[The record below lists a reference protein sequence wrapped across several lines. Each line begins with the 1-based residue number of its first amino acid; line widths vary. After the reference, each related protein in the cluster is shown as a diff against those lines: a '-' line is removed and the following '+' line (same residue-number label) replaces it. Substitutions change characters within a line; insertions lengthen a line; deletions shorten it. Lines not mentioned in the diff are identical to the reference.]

1 MPNAVAS
8 LALVLWPVASVLL
21 FRALPPGR
29 ALIACLL
36 IGYLFLPPPPAGFD
50 FPLMPPLNKE
60 TIPSLMVIV
69 LSLALYRG
77 KVQFIPESTA
87 LRVLL
92 AVFVFSPFATVLTNP
107 EPVFYG
113 QVGLPGL
120 RLREAVALMVQQ
132 SVLVAPFLLARAFLK
147 SEQDQRD
154 ILLALFLGGMIYSL
168 PMLLEVRL
176 SPQLN
181 IWIYGYFQHN
191 FEQMIRGDGFRP
203 IVFLYH
209 GLWVAFFA
217 MTSVVA
223 AVALARAE
231 PRRNKAYYAICALYL
246 MAVLILCKS
255 LGSLLYAIGA
265 VPLLLVA
272 GRRMLMH
279 VAVLFAVVALAYPM
293 LKSVDV
299 VPTEEILHLAAQIDP
314 ERSNS
319 LRVRFDNED
328 ILVERAYGKP
338 VFGWGIWG
346 RNHILDG
353 NSGRILTITDG
364 RWIIV
369 IGVFGWLGFLAEFGL
384 LTLPIFLMW
393 KKAMAGDPAAMS
405 PFVGPVA
412 LLLAINC
419 IDLIPNATLTPLTW
433 LLAGALMGYAE
444 QFVPQGKPRPEPLRA
459 VL

>member
-1 MPNAVAS
+1 M
-8 LALVLWPVASVLL
+8 WPVASVLL
-21 FRALPPGR
+21 YRALPPGR

-60 TIPSLMVIV
+60 TIPSLMVII

-77 KVQFIPESTA
+77 KVDFIPQSIP

-92 AVFVFSPFATVLTNP
+92 GVFILSPFLTVLTNQ

-113 QVGLPGL
+113 QIGLPGL

-154 ILLALFLGGMIYSL
+154 IILALFLGGLVYSL
-168 PMLLEVRL
+168 PMLIEVRL
-176 SPQLN
+176 SPQIN
-181 IWIYGYFQHN
+181 IWVYGFFQHN
-191 FEQMIRGDGFRP
+191 FEQMVRGDGFRP

-217 MTSVVA
+217 MTSLVA

-231 PRRNKAYYAICALYL
+231 PRKMKVYYALAALYL
-246 MAVLILCKS
+246 IAVLILCKS
-255 LGSLLYAIGA
+255 LGSLLYAMAA
-265 VPLLLVA
+265 VPLVLVTS
-272 GRRMLMH
+272 RRILMH
-279 VAVLFAVVALAYPM
+279 VAVLLAIVALAYPL
-293 LKSVDV
+293 LKSVNA
-299 VPTEEILHLAAQIDP
+299 VPQQELLQIATEISP

-319 LRVRFDNED
+319 LYVRFTNED
-328 ILVERAYGKP
+328 ILVERAAAKP
-338 VFGWGIWG
+338 IFGWGIWG

-353 NSGRILTITDG
+353 SSGRILTIADG

-393 KKAMAGDPAAMS
+393 KKAMGGDPEATS
-405 PFVGPVA
+405 PYVAPLA
-412 LLLAINC
+412 LLLAINSF
-419 IDLIPNATLTPLTW
+419 DLIPNATITPLTW
-433 LLAGALMGYAE
+433 LFAGALMGYAE
-444 QFVPQGKPRPEPLRA
+444 QFVPKARA
-459 VL
+459 RAQAMQTVL

>member
-8 LALVLWPVASVLL
+8 LALVLWPVASILL
-21 FRALPPGR
+21 YRSLPPGR

-50 FPLMPPLNKE
+50 FPLLPPLNKDS
-60 TIPSLMVIV
+60 IPSLMVII

-77 KVQFIPESTA
+77 KLDLIPESVP

-92 AVFVFSPFATVLTNP
+92 GVFILSPWATVLTNS

-120 RLREAVALMVQQ
+120 RLREAFSLMIQQ
-132 SVLVAPFLLARAFLK
+132 GLLVAPFLLARAFLK
-147 SEQDQRD
+147 SEADQRD
-154 ILLALFLGGMIYSL
+154 ILLALFLGGMVYSL

-191 FEQMIRGDGFRP
+191 FEQMVRGDGFRP

-231 PRRNKAYYAICALYL
+231 PVRSKVYYAGAALYL
-246 MAVLILCKS
+246 LAVLVLCKS
-255 LGSLLYAIGA
+255 LGSLIYAMLA
-265 VPLLLVA
+265 VPLVLVA
-272 GRRMLMH
+272 GRRMLLT
-279 VAVLFAVVALAYPM
+279 VAVAMAFTALVYPM
-293 LKSVDV
+293 LKGLHV
-299 VPTEEILHLAAQIDP
+299 VPTEEILHLAAQVSP

-319 LRVRFDNED
+319 LRVRFDNEEV
-328 ILVERAYGKP
+328 LVDRAYQKP

-346 RNHILDG
+346 RNHILDP
-353 NSGRILTITDG
+353 SDGRILTITDG

-384 LTLPIFLMW
+384 ITLPIFLMW
-393 KKAMAGDPAAMS
+393 RKAMAGHPAALS
-405 PFVGPVA
+405 PYVA
-412 LLLAINC
+412 PLTLLLAINC
-419 IDLIPNATLTPLTW
+419 ADLIPNATLTPITW

-444 QFVPQGKPRPEPLRA
+444 QFVPKGRPRAPALQT